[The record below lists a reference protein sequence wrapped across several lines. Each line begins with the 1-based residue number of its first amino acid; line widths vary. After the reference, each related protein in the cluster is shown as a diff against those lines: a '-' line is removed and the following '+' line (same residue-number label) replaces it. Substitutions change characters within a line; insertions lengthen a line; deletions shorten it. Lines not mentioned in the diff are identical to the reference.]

1 MQHGRLEREWLE
13 LVGELMS
20 HPVVALPAE
29 RLALQLCATFE
40 ARACSFTDIEGG
52 RLRTGEIWPLSEPL
66 GGYRPHM
73 HAMVRTSIDRH
84 PLVTFFAR
92 TGLVQPMQTADV
104 PSAVAG
110 PENVRWW
117 SEVGGAMG
125 SPDQLSLPLHV
136 RSSGSTAFVIG
147 REDAYSR
154 SEMRMAGLVWRLLIG
169 LDRQVRAISGSRLDA
184 APAQDFR
191 LTAREL
197 SVLGLLADGLTAAA
211 IGRRLGVRDRTAHK
225 HLEHIYAK
233 LGVRDRLSAV
243 LRAREAGILPRRPD

>member
-13 LVGELMS
+13 LVGDLMS

-40 ARACSFTDIEGG
+40 ARACSFTDIERGH
-52 RLRTGEIWPLSEPL
+52 LRTGEIWPLSEPL
-66 GGYRPHM
+66 GGYRSHM
-73 HAMVRTSIDRH
+73 DATVRTSIDRH

-92 TGLVQPMQTADV
+92 TGVAQPMQTAHV
-104 PSAVAG
+104 PPAIAG
-110 PENVRWW
+110 PDNLRWW
-117 SEVGGAMG
+117 GEVGGAMG
-125 SPDQLSLPLHV
+125 CPDQLSLPL
-136 RSSGSTAFVIG
+136 RLRPDGSTAFVIG
-147 REDAYSR
+147 REDAYR
-154 SEMRMAGLVWRLLIG
+154 GSEMRTAALVWRLLIG

-225 HLEHIYAK
+225 HLEHIYTK

-243 LRAREAGILPRRPD
+243 LRARDAGILPRRPG